1 MFALDEMQM
10 RTKHCIK
17 EGMLG
22 ISHRSG
28 CRALFRVPSVGPLS
42 NLGHDEGTIAHDS
55 NLHAQVANQGEHGRL
70 LVVFSP
76 DRRCTR
82 ERRLQL
88 SLDSKPSHWT

>member
-1 MFALDEMQM
+1 M
-10 RTKHCIK
+10 R
-17 EGMLG
+17 G

-28 CRALFRVPSVGPLS
+28 CRALFREPSVGPLS
-42 NLGHDEGTIAHDS
+42 NLGHDEGAIAHDR

-88 SLDSKPSHWT
+88 SLDSKPSLWT